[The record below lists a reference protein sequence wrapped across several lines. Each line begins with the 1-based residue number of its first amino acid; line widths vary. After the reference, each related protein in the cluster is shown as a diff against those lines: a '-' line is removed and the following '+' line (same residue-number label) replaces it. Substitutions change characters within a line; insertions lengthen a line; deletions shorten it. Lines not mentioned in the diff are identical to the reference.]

1 MVTAQ
6 LFIEALESPSEPLRK
21 VLNDPHP
28 ACRFEDG
35 SPRIRRLTDFF
46 EADVVCRG
54 TLFRVA
60 APIRREIS
68 RETVRNAGRLNDIGS
83 PRISGFRLAEEAM
96 AWLDERG
103 ELRTEHLFVEQVP
116 EGRPLDEALDR
127 GYSAAALHRE
137 LTALQ
142 QEFARIGFS
151 HGNLKP
157 ENLLLTPN
165 DRLIVTRCYRARFDG
180 PSPEDERSFAALHR
194 LADQKGDPQHRI
206 PETNSEETVDY
217 PGEWAGP
224 CSEGMRPIL
233 TKGVY
238 RFVDVRRKKLIKRS
252 FQAVESF
259 YEGRAVVRT
268 REKFGVID
276 KTGEFVIAPFYD
288 EIIYNRNKSLFY
300 GRLQDQ
306 WCTLS
311 YTGKP
316 LTAFVKSQFT
326 AVPEEA

>member
-6 LFIEALESPSEPLRK
+6 ALHRSAGIPSEPLRK

-127 GYSAAALHRE
+127 GYSAAARHRE

-165 DRLIVTRCYRARFDG
+165 DRLIVTRCYRAGSTAPRPRTNA
-180 PSPEDERSFAALHR
+180 PSRRST
-194 LADQKGDPQHRI
+194 GWP
-206 PETNSEETVDY
+206 T
-217 PGEWAGP
+217 
-224 CSEGMRPIL
+224 
-233 TKGVY
+233 
-238 RFVDVRRKKLIKRS
+238 RRATRS
-252 FQAVESF
+252 TASPK
-259 YEGRAVVRT
+259 RT
-268 REKFGVID
+268 RRRRS
-276 KTGEFVIAPFYD
+276 TTRA
-288 EIIYNRNKSLFY
+288 N
-300 GRLQDQ
+300 GR
-306 WCTLS
+306 
-311 YTGKP
+311 
-316 LTAFVKSQFT
+316 
-326 AVPEEA
+326 VPARRGCVRF